1 MNTTRLGPVT
11 PWGELGT
18 QELQSKII
26 ENDREDDGE
35 YHHPTTNITGVETP
49 WGDIGTQDT

>member
-35 YHHPTTNITGVETP
+35 YHCPTTNVTGPGTP
-49 WGDIGTQDT
+49 WGV